1 MLSRCLGVVALL
13 IGASCST
20 QLVAP
25 EPASDAMGESGEAL
39 DFPNDAAIWRQR
51 RYEDENGRIP
61 PRAWQTALEA
71 RERTVAASALQPAA
85 GGIARGAWVERGPDN
100 VAGRSVALVID
111 PRDPQRMFAG
121 SVSGGLWLS
130 TNAGTTW
137 SLIDGW
143 WANLSVGALTMDP
156 SNPDTLYVG
165 TGEGFY
171 SLAHPVRSISHFVR
185 GAGVLK
191 STDGGQTWT
200 LLPATANWLAVTRI
214 AVSPINSNLLL
225 ASRRPGGIA
234 RSIDGGQTWTD
245 VAVADTSYQVAFD
258 PNDGTK
264 AIAHLAPVSVQTHQ
278 VVTSTDAGLT
288 WQPAISGLNSVSGEN
303 SRIEFAY
310 ALSSPGVVFA
320 SVGGGTVWRSA
331 DSGRTWTQRGSGTGT
346 GYYYNCIWVD
356 PTNENLVV
364 VGSLHVRRS
373 SNGGSSFT
381 QISNGYIMTVEPHPD
396 VHAIVA
402 DPDYNG
408 TSNRKVYVCTDGGLH
423 VANDILAAASGGS
436 GWRDLDVTMHSTQF
450 YAAAGHATGDLVVGG
465 AQDNG
470 TLRVRGANQTAN
482 LVFGGDGMQVQI
494 DPTNANYV
502 FGEYQWL
509 GVFRSTNGGSSASSI
524 FSGISDAGS
533 AATANF
539 VAPLRLD
546 PNDSLRL
553 YGGAARLWRTNN
565 ARAGSVAWTIVK
577 ADVGSLISAVAI
589 TPGGSDVVYVGHNDG
604 RVYRTNNGTAGSPTW
619 TAMDDNGTRNPLPN
633 RVVTRL
639 IVDPTSPTTVYATLG
654 GFATDNLWRSTDSGV
669 TWLAVTGTVPLALP
683 PAPIYGMAVHPDDG
697 DVLYAATEVG
707 VFASDDHGAHW
718 SARNDGPANVV
729 CEEITFMHGARRL
742 VLASLGRGLWTADV
756 QRPGARSFGTAC
768 AGHATPPTLAVDPLA
783 QARIGEV
790 VNVNG
795 ANLRIGQLAAFLL
808 VGLSNS
814 TWNGLA
820 LPADLTPV
828 GMTGCPLLVS
838 GDLVLTGG
846 ISGTGTATWS
856 LALPDNR
863 SLLGGRIYAQG
874 LAPDPTLNLAGFA
887 VSAGLELTLGW

>member
-1 MLSRCLGVVALL
+1 MLSRCLGVLALL
-13 IGASCST
+13 IGASCSSPSA
-20 QLVAP
+20 V
-25 EPASDAMGESGEAL
+25 SESPRQAL
-39 DFPNDAAIWRQR
+39 DYPNDAAGWRQR
-51 RYEDENGRIP
+51 RYEDEHGKIP
-61 PRAWQTALEA
+61 PRAWQAALEA

-85 GGIARGAWVERGPDN
+85 GGIARGAWVERGPGN
-100 VAGRSVALVID
+100 VAGRSRTLVID
-111 PRDPQRMFAG
+111 PRNPQRMFAG

-137 SLIDGW
+137 SLVDGW

-156 SNPDTLYVG
+156 NNPDTLYVG

-171 SLAHPVRSISHFVR
+171 SLAHLVRSISHFVR

-200 LLPATANWLAVTRI
+200 LLPATANWQAVTRI
-214 AVSPINSNLLL
+214 AVSPTNSNLLL

-234 RSIDGGQTWTD
+234 RSTDGGQTWTD
-245 VAVADTSYQVAFD
+245 VATGDTSFFVAFD
-258 PNDGTK
+258 PNDGSK
-264 AIAHLAPVSVQTHQ
+264 AVAHMAPVSVQAHQ
-278 VVTSTDAGLT
+278 VLTSIDAGLT
-288 WQPAISGLNSVSGEN
+288 WQPALSGLNSVSGEN
-303 SRIEFAY
+303 SRIELAY
-310 ALSSPGVVFA
+310 ARSSPGVVFA
-320 SVGGGTVWRSA
+320 SVGGSGSVWRSA
-331 DSGRTWTQRGSGTGT
+331 DGGRNWIQRATGTGT

-364 VGSLHVRRS
+364 VGALHVRRS
-373 SNGGSSFT
+373 SNGGSSFS

-396 VHAIVA
+396 VHGLFA
-402 DPDYNG
+402 DPGYDG
-408 TSNRKVYVCTDGGLH
+408 GSNRKVYVCTDGGLH

-436 GWRDLDVTMHSTQF
+436 GWLDLDTSMVSTQF
-450 YAAAGHATGDLVVGG
+450 YAAAGHTTNDTVIGG

-470 TLRVRGANQTAN
+470 TQRVRGTSQTSN

-502 FGEYQWL
+502 YGEYQWL
-509 GVFRSTNGGSSASSI
+509 GVFRSTNGGSSASTI
-524 FSGISDAGS
+524 FSGISESGS
-533 AATANF
+533 ANTANF

-553 YGGAARLWRTNN
+553 YGAGLSLWRTNN
-565 ARAGSVAWTIVK
+565 ARASSVAWSNVK
-577 ADVGSLISAVAI
+577 ASVGSLISAVAI
-589 TPGGSDVVYVGHNDG
+589 TPGAADVVYVAHNDG
-604 RVYRTNNGTAGSPTW
+604 RVYRTNNGTAAAPAW
-619 TAMDDNGTRNPLPN
+619 TAMDDNGASNPLPN

-639 IVDPTSPTTVYATLG
+639 IVDPTNPTTVYATFG
-654 GFATDNLWRSTDSGV
+654 GFAVDNLWRSTNSGV
-669 TWLAVTGTVPLALP
+669 TWQAVTGAAPLALP
-683 PAPIYGMAVHPDDG
+683 PAPVYGLAVHPDDG

-707 VFASDDHGAHW
+707 VFASDDRGAHW

-756 QRPGARSFGTAC
+756 QRPGARAFGAAC
-768 AGHATPPTLAVDPLA
+768 AGQAVPPTIAVDPLA

-790 VNVNG
+790 VKVNG

-808 VGLSNS
+808 VGLSNT

-856 LALPDNR
+856 FALPDNR
-863 SLLGGRIYAQG
+863 SLLGGRIFTQG
-874 LAPDPTLNLAGFA
+874 LAPDPGVNLAGFT